1 MAVEA
6 EGDDGKDELNGA
18 KRKVE
23 VKHVDGAVVNRGSL
37 SDIVSLKVELKA
49 LFATSEIRWMKERK

>member
-6 EGDDGKDELNGA
+6 QGYDGEDELDGA

-23 VKHVDGAVVNRGSL
+23 VKHVDGVVVNWGLNNGFVREKKG
-37 SDIVSLKVELKA
+37 
-49 LFATSEIRWMKERK
+49 R